1 MSNQLDQ
8 IDRLLDSSLSTFNTS
23 ELQSENKMKERLIQV
38 VAGDESKEYF
48 GHPLYTTSNR
58 TRHICHHTW
67 RTFPAEGD
75 PKLTLTK

>member
-23 ELQSENKMKERLIQV
+23 ELQSENKMKERLIHV

-48 GHPLYTTSNR
+48 GHPYTTQQIELN
-58 TRHICHHTW
+58 
-67 RTFPAEGD
+67 TFAITDGVPFRR
-75 PKLTLTK
+75 K

>member
-38 VAGDESKEYF
+38 VSDSK
-48 GHPLYTTSNR
+48 S
-58 TRHICHHTW
+58 
-67 RTFPAEGD
+67 
-75 PKLTLTK
+75 

>member
-38 VAGDESKEYF
+38 EAGDESKEYF
-48 GHPLYTTSNR
+48 GRPYTTQQIELDTYAITDGVPCR
-58 TRHICHHTW
+58 Q
-67 RTFPAEGD
+67 
-75 PKLTLTK
+75 K